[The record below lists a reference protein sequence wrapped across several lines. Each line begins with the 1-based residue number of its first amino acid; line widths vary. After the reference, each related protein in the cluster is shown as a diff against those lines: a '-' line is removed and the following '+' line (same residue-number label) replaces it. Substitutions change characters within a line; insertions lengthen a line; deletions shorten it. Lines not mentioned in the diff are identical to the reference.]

1 MASGETAETVTAT
14 EPMDMME
21 VIPTSVEDVS
31 QLWMQVQGVV
41 TDWGIKVLA
50 AVAIFIIGRWVAM
63 AVRKGV
69 RRMMEKGGVDPII
82 IGFVGSIVYIALL
95 AFVVI
100 AALGQ
105 LGIQTTSFI
114 AILGAAGL
122 AVGLALQGSL
132 ANFAAG
138 FLMIIFRPFKVG
150 DFVEAAGVAGVVK
163 DMQIFTTTMKTG
175 DNKTIIIPNAKIS
188 GDNIINY
195 SAEENRRVDMTVGVA
210 YDADLSKVRDVLND
224 IISKDERIMADP
236 APLIVVGEL
245 ADSSVNFIVR
255 VWTRTGDYWAV
266 NFDMNETIKNRFDE
280 AGIGIPFP
288 QRDIHIVSGSAA

>member
-1 MASGETAETVTAT
+1 MASDETAAVAETTPPVDV
-14 EPMDMME
+14 MD

-31 QLWMQVQGVV
+31 QLWLTVQDLA

-50 AVAIFIIGRWVAM
+50 ALAIFIIGRWVAKGI
-63 AVRKGV
+63 RRGV
-69 RRMMEKGGVDPII
+69 RRMMEKGGADPII

-175 DNKTIIIPNAKIS
+175 DNKTIIIPNSKIS

-224 IISKDERIMADP
+224 IISKEERILSDP
-236 APLIVVGEL
+236 PPQVAVAEL

-255 VWTRTGDYWAV
+255 VWTKSGDYWGV
-266 NFDMNETIKNRFDE
+266 KFDATETIKNRFDE

-288 QRDIHIVSGSAA
+288 QRDIHIVSGTAA